1 MKKLI
6 VISFQVVVIL
16 LLSVSVL
23 GSEMGEVTPT
33 NCLQGTGTTCV
44 GPTETI
50 TGMVVSAGM
59 GSGLVLNTGTT
70 EEVVYGLGPQ
80 GYWVANDVD
89 RPDVGEIV
97 TVLVSHI
104 RCTDKR
110 VILEITVGDIILE
123 LRDPLTCFPLW
134 R

>member
-1 MKKLI
+1 MKKGI
-6 VISFQVVVIL
+6 VISLQVVVIL

-23 GSEMGEVTPT
+23 GSEMRAVNPT

-44 GPTETI
+44 GPAETI

-80 GYWVANDVD
+80 GYWEANDVD

-104 RCTDKR
+104 KCTDKR
-110 VILEITVGDIILE
+110 VIIEITIGDIILE